1 MEDFRRHRPAALTPR
16 GFRDVLGRFASGVTV
31 LTTVL
36 DEAPHGMT
44 VNAFASVSL
53 DPLLVLACV
62 DRATIM
68 CEHVLKSGIFAVSVL
83 SDEQLGLS
91 MHFADP
97 FRPGGAAQF
106 ESIAHHAEAT
116 GAPVIDG
123 SIAFVDCRVWAVHDG
138 GDHII
143 VVGEPVALGLG
154 DEASPLLFY
163 RGAYRQIRPEGQ

>member
-1 MEDFRRHRPAALTPR
+1 MEVFGRPRPAALTPR

-31 LTTVL
+31 LTTML
-36 DEAPHGMT
+36 DGSPHGMT
-44 VNAFASVSL
+44 VNAFTSVSL

-62 DRATIM
+62 DRSTIM
-68 CEHVLKSGIFAVSVL
+68 SDLIVRSGIFAVSVL

-97 FRPGGAAQF
+97 FRPGGEAQF
-106 ESIAHHAEAT
+106 ASIAHHSQAT

-123 SIAFVDCRVWAVHDG
+123 SIAFIDCRTRKVHDG

-154 DEASPLLFY
+154 NEANPLLFY

>member
-1 MEDFRRHRPAALTPR
+1 MDAFPRPRPAALTPR

-31 LTTVL
+31 LTTIL
-36 DEAPHGMT
+36 DDVPHGMT

-53 DPLLVLACV
+53 RPLLVLACV
-62 DRATIM
+62 DRSTIM
-68 CEHVLKSGIFAVSVL
+68 CDLVTRSGVFAVSVL
-83 SDEQLGLS
+83 NDEQLGLS
-91 MHFADP
+91 THFADP
-97 FRPGGAAQF
+97 FRPSGRAQF
-106 ESIAHHAEAT
+106 HSIAHHAQVT

-123 SIAFVDCRVWAVHDG
+123 CIAFADCRIWAVHDG

-154 DEASPLLFY
+154 EEADPLLFY

>member
-1 MEDFRRHRPAALTPR
+1 MEAFRRPRPAALTQR

-36 DEAPHGMT
+36 DDVPHGMT

-53 DPLLVLACV
+53 DPLLVFACI
-62 DRATIM
+62 DRSTIM
-68 CEHVLKSGIFAVSVL
+68 CELVMKSGMFAVSVL

-91 MHFADP
+91 LHFADP
-97 FRPGGAAQF
+97 FRPSGGAQF
-106 ESIAHHAEAT
+106 EAIAYHREAT

-123 SIAFVDCRVWAVHDG
+123 SIAFVDCRVWRVHDG

-154 DEASPLLFY
+154 DEANPLLFY
-163 RGAYRQIRPEGQ
+163 RGAYRLIRPEGQ

>member
-1 MEDFRRHRPAALTPR
+1 MGDFRRPRPAALTPR
-16 GFRDVLGRFASGVTV
+16 GFRDVLGRFAAGVTV

-36 DEAPHGMT
+36 DDVPHGMT

-62 DRATIM
+62 ERATATCDLIT
-68 CEHVLKSGIFAVSVL
+68 KSGIFAVSVL

-97 FRPGGAAQF
+97 FRPSGRAQF
-106 ESIAHHAEAT
+106 ESIAHHVEAT
-116 GAPVIDG
+116 GSPIIDG
-123 SIAFVDCRVWAVHDG
+123 SIAFVDCRTWKVYDG

-154 DEASPLLFY
+154 DEAHPLLFY